1 MSQEKSDRNLEEQIW
16 QALSWDSRVEE
27 EALGVRVRD
36 GIVTLFG
43 TTSSYAK
50 KLAAEEAAHRVPG
63 VLDVADQVEVVVPGG
78 RRHPDAE
85 IANAVRAT
93 FEWDTLVPDERI
105 QCTVADGWVTL
116 GGSVELLR
124 EFDDA
129 ERAVFSLEGVRGVI
143 NNIEIEVQ
151 QVDPDVLRQQIVDA
165 LEHHAQQEAADL
177 VIRVDDADV
186 TLSGRV
192 DSWSEKQAVLG
203 VVRHAAGVREVH
215 DALIIDQYG
224 TGSRPH
230 ETGWSRGTLEDV
242 GLTEEETP

>member
-1 MSQEKSDRNLEEQIW
+1 MSQEKSDRGLEDLVW

-27 EALGVRVRD
+27 DALGVRVRD

-43 TTSSYAK
+43 ATSSYAK

-93 FEWDTLVPDERI
+93 LEWNTRVPDERI

-116 GGSVELLR
+116 GGRVALLR
-124 EFDDA
+124 ESDDA
-129 ERAVFSLEGVRGVI
+129 ERAVCSLEGVRGVL
-143 NNIEIEVQ
+143 NNIEIGMQ
-151 QVDPDVLRQQIVDA
+151 RVDPDAIRQEIVDA
-165 LEHHAQQEAADL
+165 LELHAQQEAAGL
-177 VIRVDDADV
+177 VIRVDDTDV
-186 TLSGRV
+186 TLSGRI

-215 DALIIDQYG
+215 DALVIDQYG
-224 TGSRPH
+224 TASSVR
-230 ETGWSRGTLEDV
+230 ETG
-242 GLTEEETP
+242 